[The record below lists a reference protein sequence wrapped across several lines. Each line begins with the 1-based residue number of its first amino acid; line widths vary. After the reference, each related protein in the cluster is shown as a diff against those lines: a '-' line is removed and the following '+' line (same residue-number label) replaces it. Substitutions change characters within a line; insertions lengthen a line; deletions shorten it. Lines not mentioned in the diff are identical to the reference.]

1 MNSEFRMLL
10 FEAVTPLARG
20 QSIAASTTKDPFM
33 TTSPECACCAGG
45 APDNPARR
53 RVIQIAALG
62 LAGGIAMPAAFAQ
75 SPLKAGDRL
84 VPDDHEGKPVALRP
98 ADLKPGKP
106 LLAFAFDPSTGSVR
120 NESRLN
126 KLVLLR
132 LDEAELD
139 AATKARAAGGVLAL
153 SAICTHQA
161 CEVKTWLAKE
171 RALVCFCHSSKFRPL
186 EGGAVASGPAARSL
200 PTLPLKLEGGELV
213 VAGPF
218 SAAPGAAS

>member
-1 MNSEFRMLL
+1 M
-10 FEAVTPLARG
+10 
-20 QSIAASTTKDPFM
+20 K
-33 TTSPECACCAGG
+33 TSSSCDCCTHD

-62 LAGGIAMPAAFAQ
+62 VAGGITMHPGLAQ
-75 SPLKAGDRL
+75 AKLKAGDRL
-84 VPDDHEGKPVALRP
+84 VVDDHEGKPVALRP

-106 LLAFAFDPSTGSVR
+106 LLAFAFDPSTGAVR
-120 NESRLN
+120 NESRLD

-132 LDEAELD
+132 LDDAELD

-171 RALVCFCHSSKFRPL
+171 KALVCFCHASKFRPL
-186 EGGAVASGPAARSL
+186 EAGAVTSGPASRSL

-218 SAAPGAAS
+218 SAPPGAAG